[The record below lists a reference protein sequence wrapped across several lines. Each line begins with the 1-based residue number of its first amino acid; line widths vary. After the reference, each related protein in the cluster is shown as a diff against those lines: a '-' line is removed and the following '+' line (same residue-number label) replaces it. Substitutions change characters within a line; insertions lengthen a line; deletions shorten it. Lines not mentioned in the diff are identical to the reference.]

1 MFAVFYI
8 VLILIIIFNISAFYL
23 PGKVIKKFSLLS
35 SKIIDFDTFLRLSI
49 ARKEIQQ
56 IMSEIASSSVA
67 IAGAIARAPID
78 GQLGN
83 IIAKDGVS
91 AVENSSGDKVK
102 KLDEFCNHMIL
113 EGLKKSGEA
122 TIFVSEELQD
132 PVLLGGPSGMIFA
145 CDPLD
150 GSSNIDCAV
159 ATGTIFGIY
168 KCKQPSTTISSVDDS
183 LAVVLQPGV
192 SLLAAGYVMYSSSTE
207 MVVCLGKG
215 TGVTGFT
222 LDPATKKYI
231 LTRRAIQCP
240 KRGPYYS
247 LNEGRSSDWP
257 PGLQRYIDDIKNG
270 RSQWGKRYS
279 SRYVCSLVADFHRTL
294 LYGGWAGN
302 PRSHLRLF
310 YEAAPLAMI
319 AEEAGGAATDGVGRL
334 AEVVPTGLHQ
344 KTPVFMG
351 SAEDIAE
358 LLTYGDVQQK
368 GSVKYSA

>member
-1 MFAVFYI
+1 MTT
-8 VLILIIIFNISAFYL
+8 
-23 PGKVIKKFSLLS
+23 FSLTT
-35 SKIIDFDTFLRLSI
+35 KNIDFESFLRLSTTS
-49 ARKEIQQ
+49 KEIQQ
-56 IMSEIASSSVA
+56 IMSEIATSSIE

-78 GQLGN
+78 GQLG
-83 IIAKDGVS
+83 IAIAAAGAS

-102 KLDEFCNHMIL
+102 KLDEFCNHVIL

-122 TIFVSEELQD
+122 SIFVSEELQD
-132 PVLLGGPSGMIFA
+132 PVQLGGPSGMIFA

-159 ATGTIFGIY
+159 ATGTIFGFY
-168 KCKQPSTTISSVDDS
+168 KCRQPSTTISSLNDS
-183 LAVVLQPGV
+183 LEVVLQPGV

-215 TGVTGFT
+215 SGVTGFT
-222 LDPATKKYI
+222 LDPSTKQYM

-257 PGLQRYIDDIKNG
+257 SGLRQYIDDIKNG
-270 RSQWGKRYS
+270 RSQWGQRYS

-319 AEEAGGAATDGVGRL
+319 VEEAGGAATDGVGRL
-334 AEVVPTGLHQ
+334 AEVVPTALHQ

-368 GSVKYSA
+368 GNIKYAA